1 MIHLDSGQ
9 LRTPVTVLAVTKA
22 KNAAGF
28 IETTTADA
36 LGFTL
41 YVQWKNA
48 HGTEVLQAQ
57 ELGLRDKATLRC
69 RYDAR
74 ITPTCIVR
82 KGGEEWEIISIDNV
96 DERGHWMEL
105 TVTRTEDAV

>member
-1 MIHLDSGQ
+1 MIHLDAGQ
-9 LRTPVTVLAVTKA
+9 LRTPVTVLSVTKT
-22 KNAAGF
+22 KNANGF
-28 IETTTADA
+28 TETATADA
-36 LGFTL
+36 LGYTL
-41 YVQWKNA
+41 YVQWRNA

-69 RYDAR
+69 RYDSR

-82 KGGEEWEIISIDNV
+82 KGGEDWEIVSIDNV

-105 TVTRTEDAV
+105 TVARLEDAI